1 LEPLPEQPRPLT
13 PVDPSAIELIHTV
26 EVVLDVTQL
35 SQSHAGQQAK
45 ETARSLNSISEL
57 PVDPDLAPLLGVISR
72 SMASA
77 LDTLNLTHFRVL
89 VLLSSRDST
98 SPAALA
104 SFMDMNLGTLLQVLL
119 SLERLGW
126 VCVEELGRGVIE
138 KVLITDQGRALVDRV
153 TAQRQREIDAIL
165 DRMSD
170 QDRLTV
176 AGAFNSF
183 ADAAREPSLT
193 NSTTSIP

>member
-1 LEPLPEQPRPLT
+1 
-13 PVDPSAIELIHTV
+13 
-26 EVVLDVTQL
+26 
-35 SQSHAGQQAK
+35 
-45 ETARSLNSISEL
+45 
-57 PVDPDLAPLLGVISR
+57 
-72 SMASA
+72 MASA